1 MTMAQTTS
9 ELDSQLDYIRYSSN
23 VIHAHSPGVAKLFD
37 LAVSYIFD
45 AESDASDGKKA
56 AWTFG
61 LWESPLFYA
70 CDTIPVSFSEL
81 GRLGSIQTLSVA
93 EDVYQMPVET
103 CSMIKATIGEWHL
116 RLDGPI
122 RRILG
127 FSSVCEPYN
136 ISWELMKK
144 AGFEVHNIDII
155 YRAPSCEAERY
166 EETVR
171 FFVEELRATARW
183 LSGRDID
190 NDRLRAELARRN
202 ELMGKVRRIIELRV
216 RYPLHVQSLPMTFL
230 IAGLGHYMGKP
241 QEYEAAVDQ
250 ILRELEQTPH
260 DVPDARVVPLVWSG
274 GRGQEFGVYKAV
286 DDAGGAILG
295 WVLPSLYA
303 IDYNLEIDPVEAMA
317 RYYLEGQAAGAAVYQ
332 RRAIEQQIAR
342 VGAKGLL
349 MYGYLG
355 CSFAGVD
362 REMFR
367 EYFHKQGVPAL
378 SIEGS
383 FQVGP
388 PTGQLLTRVKA
399 FLEMLS

>member
-1 MTMAQTTS
+1 MTKKTQ
-9 ELDSQLDYIRYSSN
+9 ELESQLDYIRYSSQ
-23 VIHAHSPGVAKLFD
+23 VIHGHSRGVSQLFD
-37 LAVSYIFD
+37 LAVSYIWD
-45 AESDASDGKKA
+45 AEAAARQGRQA

-93 EDVYQMPVET
+93 EDFYQLPVET

-136 ISWELMKK
+136 ISWELMSK
-144 AGFEVHNIDII
+144 AGFEVHNIDVI
-155 YRAPSCEAERY
+155 YRAPSCEDQRY
-166 EETVR
+166 EEIVH
-171 FFVEELRATARW
+171 FFAEELRGTARW
-183 LSGRDID
+183 LQGRDVD
-190 NDRLRAELARRN
+190 PELLRSELRRRN
-202 ELMGKVRRIIELRV
+202 ELMRKVRRIMELRILH
-216 RYPLHVQSLPMTFL
+216 PLHVRSLPMTFL

-241 QEYEAAVDQ
+241 DDYGAAVDR
-250 ILRELEQTPH
+250 ILWELEHQPY
-260 DVPDARVVPLVWSG
+260 DAPDKPVVPLVWSG

-303 IDYNLEIDPVEAMA
+303 IDYRLDIDPLEAMA

-332 RRAIEQQIAR
+332 RQAIEEQILKA
-342 VGAKGLL
+342 GAKGLL

-367 EYFHKQGVPAL
+367 EYFHKRGVPAL

>member
-1 MTMAQTTS
+1 MAHTTS
-9 ELDSQLDYIRYSSN
+9 ELDSQLDYIRHSSS
-23 VIHAHSPGVAKLFD
+23 VIHAHSPGVGKLFD
-37 LAVSYIFD
+37 LALTYIFD
-45 AESDASDGKKA
+45 AEAAALEGKKA

-93 EDVYQMPVET
+93 EDVYQLPVET
-103 CSMIKATIGEWHL
+103 CSMIKSTIGEWHL

-122 RRILG
+122 NRILG

-136 ISWELMKK
+136 IAWELMKK

-155 YRAPSCEAERY
+155 YRAPTCEPERY
-166 EETVR
+166 EEMVQ
-171 FFVEELRATARW
+171 FFAEELRGTARW
-183 LSGRDID
+183 LSGHEADTE
-190 NDRLRAELARRN
+190 RLRKELARRN
-202 ELMGKVRRIIELRV
+202 TLMGKVRRIMELRIDH
-216 RYPLHVQSLPMTFL
+216 PLHVQSLPMTFL

-241 QEYEAAVDQ
+241 EEYGEAVDL
-250 ILRELEQTPH
+250 ILQELELTPH
-260 DVPDARVVPLVWSG
+260 DVPDTSVVPLVWSG

-303 IDYNLEIDPVEAMA
+303 VDYNLEIDPIEAMA

-332 RRAIEQQIAR
+332 RRAIEQQIAK
-342 VGAKGLL
+342 VDAKGIL

-362 REMFR
+362 REIFR
-367 EYFHKQGVPAL
+367 EYFHKRGIPAL

>member
-1 MTMAQTTS
+1 MAQTTS

-23 VIHAHSPGVAKLFD
+23 VIHAHSPGVGKLFE
-37 LAVSYIFD
+37 LAISYIFD
-45 AESDASDGKKA
+45 AEAAASDGKKT

-93 EDVYQMPVET
+93 EDVYQLPVET

-144 AGFEVHNIDII
+144 AGFQVHNIDII
-155 YRAPSCEAERY
+155 YRAPSCGPERY
-166 EETVR
+166 EEIVQ
-171 FFVEELRATARW
+171 FFTEELRATARW
-183 LSGRDID
+183 LSGRDVD
-190 NDRLRAELARRN
+190 PERLRAELARRN

-216 RYPLHVQSLPMTFL
+216 RHPLHVRSLPMTFL

-241 QEYEAAVDQ
+241 EEYEAAVNL
-250 ILRELEQTPH
+250 ILQELEQTPH

-332 RRAIEQQIAR
+332 RRAIEQQIAH
-342 VGAKGLL
+342 VSAKGLL

-367 EYFHKQGVPAL
+367 EYFHKRGVPAL

>member
-1 MTMAQTTS
+1 MSSHTS
-9 ELDSQLDYIRYSSN
+9 ELDSQLEYIRYSSE
-23 VIHAHSPGVAKLFD
+23 VIHSHSKGVAKLFD

-45 AESDASDGKKA
+45 AEAAARQGKKA
-56 AWTFG
+56 VWTFG

-81 GRLGSIQTLSVA
+81 GRLGSIATLGVA

-136 ISWELMKK
+136 ISWELMGK
-144 AGFEVHNIDII
+144 AGFEVHNIDVI
-155 YRAPSCEAERY
+155 YRAPACGTQRY
-166 EETVR
+166 EETVD
-171 FFVEELRATARW
+171 FFTEELRGTARW
-183 LSGRDID
+183 LNGSGVDPE
-190 NDRLRAELARRN
+190 RLKAELIRRN
-202 ELMGKVRRIIELRV
+202 ELMGKVRRIMDLRV
-216 RYPLHVQSLPMTFL
+216 KHPLHVRSLPMTFL

-241 QEYEAAVDQ
+241 EEYAEAVDL
-250 ILRELEQTPH
+250 ILRELEDTPH
-260 DVPDARVVPLVWSG
+260 DEPGAKVVPLVWSG

-303 IDYNLEIDPVEAMA
+303 IDYRTDVDPLEAMA

-332 RRAIEQQIAR
+332 RRAIEKQIHL
-342 VGAKGLL
+342 VDAKGLL

-367 EYFHKQGVPAL
+367 EYFHKRGTPAL

-388 PTGQLLTRVKA
+388 PTGQLLTRVRA